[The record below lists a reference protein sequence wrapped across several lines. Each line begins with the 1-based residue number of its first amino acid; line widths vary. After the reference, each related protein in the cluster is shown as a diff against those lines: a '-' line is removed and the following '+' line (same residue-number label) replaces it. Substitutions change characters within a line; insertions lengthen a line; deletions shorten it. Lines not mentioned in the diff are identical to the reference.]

1 MSDTQD
7 TPETARAEANRKRRS
22 AIDRR
27 VTQLTQESG
36 GDLAKAERSAAGT
49 IVLGRV
55 TPWLV
60 IGLIM
65 VFVAI
70 FLPHSGKVFGYD
82 VLLFSQRAED
92 YVTTMPERIYAWLA
106 LIGGVLLPL
115 GTLFSKSSVVAWV
128 NWAFAAVGAFY
139 CVLAIGFRNSRP
151 PTEPGS
157 GPSIGLFIGGIGLLV
172 IVFTLSSRLFR
183 RSAVQSAIN
192 ALRRDAV
199 HRDEDSRAAQQVLR
213 TGLQPHDDA
222 VVVDDRRAR
231 ARARRERAGRDS
243 GADSSDSSGSTGS
256 TGSTDGSAGADG
268 AGQSS

>member
-1 MSDTQD
+1 
-7 TPETARAEANRKRRS
+7 
-22 AIDRR
+22 
-27 VTQLTQESG
+27 
-36 GDLAKAERSAAGT
+36 
-49 IVLGRV
+49 
-55 TPWLV
+55 
-60 IGLIM
+60 
-65 VFVAI
+65 
-70 FLPHSGKVFGYD
+70 
-82 VLLFSQRAED
+82 
-92 YVTTMPERIYAWLA
+92 
-106 LIGGVLLPL
+106 
-115 GTLFSKSSVVAWV
+115 LFSKSSVVAWV

-192 ALRRDAV
+192 VLRRDAV

-231 ARARRERAGRDS
+231 ARARRERAGRDT
-243 GADSSDSSGSTGS
+243 GA
-256 TGSTDGSAGADG
+256 DGSAGTDG

>member
-1 MSDTQD
+1 VSDASDTKGSGPSR
-7 TPETARAEANRKRRS
+7 TEANRKRRE

-27 VTQLTQESG
+27 VAELTEEAG

-55 TPWLV
+55 TPWV
-60 IGLIM
+60 AIGLVM

-106 LIGGVLLPL
+106 LVGGVLLPL
-115 GTLFSKSSVVAWV
+115 GTLLSRSSLVAWV
-128 NWAFAAVGAFY
+128 NWAVSAVGAFY

-172 IVFTLSSRLFR
+172 IVLALSSRLFR

-192 ALRRDAV
+192 VLRRETV
-199 HRDEDSRAAQQVLR
+199 HRDEDTRAAQQVLR
-213 TGLQPHDDA
+213 TGLQPHDEE
-222 VVVDDRRAR
+222 VVVDDRRAK
-231 ARARRERAGRDS
+231 ARARRERRNSEDNGVDIGEDQAS
-243 GADSSDSSGSTGS
+243 
-256 TGSTDGSAGADG
+256 
-268 AGQSS
+268 